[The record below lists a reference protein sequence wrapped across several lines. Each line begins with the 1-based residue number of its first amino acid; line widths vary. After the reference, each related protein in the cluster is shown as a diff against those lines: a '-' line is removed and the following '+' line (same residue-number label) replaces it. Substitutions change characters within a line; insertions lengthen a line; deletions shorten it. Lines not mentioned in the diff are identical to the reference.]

1 MGIASIGVSTYGDKQ
16 NMDMVRKFGFMP
28 KGKEELE
35 SSDMDKEFPKLMYF
49 KPGDI
54 EGSHYTGAVTKA
66 AMLKFL
72 GIEERTCDVLTGAFC
87 FTFATAL
94 DYNIVQLDN
103 ASFPLVVGKKLP
115 VFLRFDKDFPYGAK
129 ADAFKAVAA
138 VTAKS

>member
-49 KPGDI
+49 NPGDI

-87 FTFATAL
+87 SEEEKEHLSHFAGKGELTKTLATL
-94 DYNIVQLDN
+94 KKKSADTLKKEERK
-103 ASFPLVVGKKLP
+103 VVDG
-115 VFLRFDKDFPYGAK
+115 
-129 ADAFKAVAA
+129 
-138 VTAKS
+138 